1 MRATADTSRDA
12 YRAAIASG
20 RTTEGERAVLRA
32 FHADPSR
39 RLTRAE
45 IGELTRLRS
54 GSVCGR
60 VFDLIEAGILIQ
72 LPRRRCTVT
81 GDRAHE
87 IALVP
92 LQRQLFEEAA

>member
-1 MRATADTSRDA
+1 MSKEASRDA

-20 RTTEGERAVLRA
+20 RTTAGERAVLQA
-32 FHADPSR
+32 FASDPSR

-45 IGELTRLRS
+45 IGDLTRLRS

-60 VFDLIEAGILIQ
+60 VFDLIEAGVLAE
-72 LPRRRCTVT
+72 LPRRRCSVT
-81 GDRAHE
+81 GESAHE
-87 IALVP
+87 IGLVP